1 MKGSYRKTFQTRVPA
16 VKVRAKAF
24 GFCRSHFHLRG
35 QYSPRDSVRCAPVP
49 LVPAPFGIAPRAP
62 YATPRSRCRVRV
74 RRPGRIPATLEFG
87 MHLLNWNVWSFV
99 FRWRLYFGPRGPPP
113 LFSGRNL
120 CDQNALLLE
129 SWKLRFSD
137 SVHKV
142 FIITEVFTFLRVES
156 WDSFGHV
163 LVQKDWK
170 AY

>member
-1 MKGSYRKTFQTRVPA
+1 MKGSYRKTFQTRIPA

-99 FRWRLYFGPRGPPP
+99 FRWRLYFGPRGPPLVFRTKFVRP
-113 LFSGRNL
+113 KRPTTG
-120 CDQNALLLE
+120 
-129 SWKLRFSD
+129 KLKTAFFRFGAQ
-137 SVHKV
+137 
-142 FIITEVFTFLRVES
+142 
-156 WDSFGHV
+156 SFHNNGGV
-163 LVQKDWK
+163 YVPSCRKLG
-170 AY
+170 